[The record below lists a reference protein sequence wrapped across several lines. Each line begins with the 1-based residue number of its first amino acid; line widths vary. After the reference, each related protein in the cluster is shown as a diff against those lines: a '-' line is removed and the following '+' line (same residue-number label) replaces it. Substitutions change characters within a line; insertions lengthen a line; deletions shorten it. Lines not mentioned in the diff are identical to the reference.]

1 MCISVN
7 RHIKAKSTTGRAET
21 PTGRALFTKGVAGRG
36 AKAVESVISFP
47 ALNINQVE
55 SSANIVL
62 VLVVSTLLLSPL
74 SAFFLPLINTN
85 VVIAFSVHLR
95 VIGRYKVNNTCN
107 FRILLNIACQ
117 FKVLIQHFFHQWHTL
132 VNMSVK
138 T

>member
-7 RHIKAKSTTGRAET
+7 RHIEAKSTTGRAET

-55 SSANIVL
+55 SSANL

-74 SAFFLPLINTN
+74 SSFFLPLINTD

-95 VIGRYKVNNTCN
+95 VIGHYKLNNTCN
-107 FRILLNIACQ
+107 FRIIPNIACQ
-117 FKVLIQHFFHQWHTL
+117 FKVLIQQFFFTKGTRW
-132 VNMSVK
+132 
-138 T
+138 

>member
-55 SSANIVL
+55 SSANL

-117 FKVLIQHFFHQWHTL
+117 FQVLIQHFFHQWHTL